1 MKQQQ
6 YEIAWE
12 FIKHRKK
19 ALKINLKAECEKHDK
34 KYVTIQTALAKK
46 LDLKA
51 SQLIFLADILDCRIE
66 DLFRK
71 VEK

>member
-1 MKQQQ
+1 M
-6 YEIAWE
+6 EIAWE
-12 FIKHRKK
+12 FIRYRMK

-51 SQLIFLADILDCRIE
+51 SQLIFLSQILNCDIQ

-71 VEK
+71 VDK